1 MRKKTRNV
9 YVWVIRLLLLAAT
22 TCAVVASEAQTREE
36 VKQIITEVADEYEL
50 DRGLLLAIARTESN
64 FNPRARGAAD
74 DRGLFQLRK
83 RYFGAGASTTC
94 ARTNARTAAAY
105 LAWLR
110 ERPAC
115 KQYGRYWY
123 VCFNRGLNR
132 KALTNVKK
140 FDYTVKV
147 ERARTQY
154 AAGRQLAN
162 RQ

>member
-1 MRKKTRNV
+1 MRKETRNV
-9 YVWVIRLLLLAAT
+9 YVWIIRLLLLSAT
-22 TCAVVASEAQTREE
+22 TCAVVASEAQT
-36 VKQIITEVADEYEL
+36 VKEIINKEADRYEL
-50 DRGLLLAIARTESN
+50 DRGLLLAIATVESN
-64 FNPRARGAAD
+64 LNPRAKGASD
-74 DRGLFQLRK
+74 DVGLFQLRQ
-83 RYFGAGASTTC
+83 RYFGSNASTC
-94 ARTNARTAAAY
+94 AKTNARTAAAY

-132 KALTNVKK
+132 KPLTNVKK

-162 RQ
+162 Q

>member
-1 MRKKTRNV
+1 M
-9 YVWVIRLLLLAAT
+9 
-22 TCAVVASEAQTREE
+22 VASEAQT
-36 VKQIITEVADEYEL
+36 VKEIINKEADRYEL
-50 DRGLLLAIARTESN
+50 DRGLLLAIATVESN
-64 FNPRARGAAD
+64 LNPRAKGSAD
-74 DRGLFQLRK
+74 DVGLFQLRQ
-83 RYFGAGASTTC
+83 RYFGANASTC

-132 KALTNVKK
+132 KPLTNVKK

-162 RQ
+162 Q

>member
-1 MRKKTRNV
+1 M
-9 YVWVIRLLLLAAT
+9 YAAAAG
-22 TCAVVASEAQTREE
+22 AVVAAGVIAEAQTTIEE
-36 VKQIITEVADEYEL
+36 IINKEADRYEL
-50 DRGLLLAIARTESN
+50 DRGLLLAIATVESN
-64 FNPRARGAAD
+64 LNPSAKGAAD
-74 DRGLFQLRK
+74 DVGLFQLRQ
-83 RYFGAGASTTC
+83 RYFGVNASTC
-94 ARTNARTAAAY
+94 AKTNARTAAAY

-132 KALTNVKK
+132 KPLTNVKK

-154 AAGRQLAN
+154 AAGRQVAN
-162 RQ
+162 Q